1 MTSSIDIPLEYIHTD
16 IPAGMT
22 IRDWRRS
29 RRPPETR
36 SRLARLLRGH
46 AWSSRLRSRVA

>member
-1 MTSSIDIPLEYIHTD
+1 MTTAIDIPLEYIHTD

-29 RRPPETR
+29 RRPQQKR
-36 SRLARLLRGH
+36 SRLARLFGRRP
-46 AWSSRLRSRVA
+46 AAAVA